1 MRCRCGAPGDR
12 TICAFDYCPTCA
24 ETLLG
29 PIRERVIEREGLEGV
44 GIRHGVDRPD
54 HGAGFCDLRCN
65 DCGALWV
72 GRVGDPCAYC
82 ENSLLRMLTW
92 QRELLLDVELPE
104 PSDRRYA
111 QSVKAWADRLAR
123 GVEAGIVTEIDA
135 RRAWSRKVVA
145 HVAA

>member
-1 MRCRCGAPGDR
+1 
-12 TICAFDYCPTCA
+12 
-24 ETLLG
+24 
-29 PIRERVIEREGLEGV
+29 
-44 GIRHGVDRPD
+44 
-54 HGAGFCDLRCN
+54 
-65 DCGALWV
+65 
-72 GRVGDPCAYC
+72 
-82 ENSLLRMLTW
+82 MLTW